1 MDEDRSVNELRD
13 EIGLEI
19 ERALAIEPAPELH
32 RHVWAEIAR
41 DQVPRSWRAM
51 AARRLDA
58 VWSLHPLVLALAVV
72 CTLTVGVFIGREFQ
86 HPQPP
91 PPISSPPTTNQQ
103 QLQFE
108 TPGGTRIIW
117 TVNPDLKL

>member
-19 ERALAIEPAPELH
+19 ERALAIEATPELH
-32 RHVWAEIAR
+32 RQVWAQIER
-41 DQVPRSWRAM
+41 DQLPRSWWAM
-51 AARRLDA
+51 AAARLDA
-58 VWSLHPLVLALAVV
+58 VWSLQPLVLALAVV
-72 CTLTVGVFIGREFQ
+72 ATLIVGVFMGRRSQESQ
-86 HPQPP
+86 APQP
-91 PPISSPPTTNQQ
+91 ISPQPAINQQ